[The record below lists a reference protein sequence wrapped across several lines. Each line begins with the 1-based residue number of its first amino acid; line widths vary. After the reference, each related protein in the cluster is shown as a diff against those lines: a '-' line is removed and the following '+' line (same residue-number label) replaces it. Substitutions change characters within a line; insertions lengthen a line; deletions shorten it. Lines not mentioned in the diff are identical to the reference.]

1 MAQPLSFV
9 FADRVTVPGMLGVD
23 IQAEILAKIVE
34 FKPDKILLVSDETV
48 DGLHG
53 GFFDPLLPQPCAGLG
68 ETGCMEGL
76 PGGGAPDS
84 PDVEK
89 FVLPPGDACKS
100 WAHLSELMEW
110 AFRVG
115 ATKRSVVVAFGGGAL
130 MNVTGLFASI
140 LYRGMK
146 LVYVPTTLL
155 AMHDVTTS
163 LKTSICYDGRKN
175 NIGSFYAPQ
184 VILIDVAFCRTLPRG
199 EMFSGIGEL
208 MKNACLFGGK
218 YADGVSEVLS
228 RDRINSSH
236 GGSGDEFMM
245 DDEALMKLLVLGIE
259 AKMTV
264 LAKDAYEKTSG
275 MVFEYGHTV
284 SHAIEKAYGDG
295 VVPHGLGVTYGMMSS
310 SYAARKLGI
319 MSSEDHEQHDK
330 LCMLLLH
337 RWKLPEPRPSAERV
351 LALAMQDSKRGITSE
366 AEDEISD
373 VLLRKMG
380 DVVETKTSNL
390 SKFPCSLVH
399 EWLVSMGFPA
409 EGAPAKGGTGEP

>member
-1 MAQPLSFV
+1 M
-9 FADRVTVPGMLGVD
+9 M
-23 IQAEILAKIVE
+23 
-34 FKPDKILLVSDETV
+34 
-48 DGLHG
+48 G
-53 GFFDPLLPQPCAGLG
+53 G
-68 ETGCMEGL
+68 
-76 PGGGAPDS
+76 
-84 PDVEK
+84 
-89 FVLPPGDACKS
+89 
-100 WAHLSELMEW
+100 
-110 AFRVG
+110 
-115 ATKRSVVVAFGGGAL
+115 
-130 MNVTGLFASI
+130 
-140 LYRGMK
+140 
-146 LVYVPTTLL
+146 
-155 AMHDVTTS
+155 
-163 LKTSICYDGRKN
+163 
-175 NIGSFYAPQ
+175 
-184 VILIDVAFCRTLPRG
+184 
-199 EMFSGIGEL
+199 
-208 MKNACLFGGK
+208 
-218 YADGVSEVLS
+218 
-228 RDRINSSH
+228 
-236 GGSGDEFMM
+236 
-245 DDEALMKLLVLGIE
+245 EALMKLLVLGID
-259 AKMTV
+259 AKMAV

-295 VVPHGLGVTYGMMSS
+295 VVPHRLGVTYGMMSS